1 MAILG
6 AAGVDLFALEMLC
19 DVEISIQALG
29 AAAASGLPVMIGF
42 CCLWG
47 PDGKTVEALARGVG
61 LPPLS
66 VDEVLPPVL
75 AAIPED
81 TQAIVAIMHSEF
93 DVTDA
98 ALEVLARHWRGPVAV
113 YPNSGEFIY
122 PHWQFDTVCS
132 PEAFA
137 DAAQGW
143 IDRGV
148 QIVGGCCGIGPDH
161 IRLLRRRL
169 G

>member
-1 MAILG
+1 
-6 AAGVDLFALEMLC
+6 MLC

-66 VDEVLPPVL
+66 FDEVLPPVL

-98 ALEVLARHWRGPVAV
+98 ALEVLAKHWQGPVAV
-113 YPNSGEFIY
+113 YPNSGEFVY
-122 PHWQFDTVCS
+122 PHWQFDTVCA

-148 QIVGGCCGIGPDH
+148 QILGGCCGIGPDH
-161 IRLLRRRL
+161 IRLLGRRL